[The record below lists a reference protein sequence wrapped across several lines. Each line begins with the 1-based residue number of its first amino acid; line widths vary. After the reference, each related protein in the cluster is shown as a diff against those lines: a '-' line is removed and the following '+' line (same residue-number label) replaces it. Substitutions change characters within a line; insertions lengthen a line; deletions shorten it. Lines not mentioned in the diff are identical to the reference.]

1 MTRAAYLSGPM
12 TGLPEFNYPAFHAAA
27 AALRARGWR
36 VYNPA
41 ENNWSPG
48 VEPFPLRAAFAEYCR
63 FICLEADAVVVLDG
77 WEKSEGARVEVALAA
92 RCEVEVIQL
101 ELALERGGAA

>member
-77 WEKSEGARVEVALAA
+77 WEQSEGARVEVSLAA
-92 RCEVEVIQL
+92 RCEVEVINL
-101 ELALERGGAA
+101 NLALKTSGAA

>member
-1 MTRAAYLSGPM
+1 MTRTAYLSGPM

-27 AALRARGWR
+27 LRLRARGWR

-41 ENNWSPG
+41 EHNWSPG

-63 FICLEADAVVVLDG
+63 FICLEADAVIVLPG
-77 WEKSEGARVEVALAA
+77 WEASAGARVEVDLAR
-92 RCEVEVIQL
+92 RCEIAVI
-101 ELALERGGAA
+101 ALDEALGDGGVG

>member
-1 MTRAAYLSGPM
+1 MRAAYLSGPM
-12 TGLPEFNYPAFHAAA
+12 TGLPDFNYPAFHAAA

-36 VYNPA
+36 VFNPA

-63 FICLEADAVVVLDG
+63 FICLEADAVIVLPGWDG
-77 WEKSEGARVEVALAA
+77 SPGARVEVALAE
-92 RCEVEVIQL
+92 RCEIAVVP
-101 ELALERGGAA
+101 LADALAEG

>member
-12 TGLPEFNYPAFHAAA
+12 TGLPEFNYPAFHEAA
-27 AALRARGWR
+27 AALRGCGWR
-36 VYNPA
+36 VYSPA

-63 FICLEADAVVVLDG
+63 FICLEADAVVVLEG
-77 WEKSEGARVEVALAA
+77 WEQSAGARVEVALAA
-92 RCEVEVIQL
+92 RCEIEVITL
-101 ELALERGGAA
+101 NLALERGGAA